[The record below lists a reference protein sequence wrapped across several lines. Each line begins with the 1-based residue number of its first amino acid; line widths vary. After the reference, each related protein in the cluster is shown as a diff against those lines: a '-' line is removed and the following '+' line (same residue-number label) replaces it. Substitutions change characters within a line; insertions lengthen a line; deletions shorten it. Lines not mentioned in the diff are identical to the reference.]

1 MKSATIMLVIV
12 QTCLVL
18 VCNGGTNTNSIDPFH
33 FPADGYPITVE
44 ESGSTNVD
52 ALVRDLVSK
61 RPAPYRSGYWPTPEA
76 GAFAGR
82 YCTPEVDAA
91 ITKLRSMGPPIFP
104 ELIKHLGD
112 DRYSYSGDS
121 DAWLNFT
128 VNDAIIEILDDG
140 YFMHSGYKSRK
151 TPSGAGNNYL
161 AFDDYLA
168 AHGAK
173 EWAKWAKNKT
183 RLEIQMD
190 FIDWCIK
197 KENERGYVDKAQ
209 KKQILGLYEAARGC
223 VKEAYSKTK

>member
-1 MKSATIMLVIV
+1 MKTATIIFAVV
-12 QTCLVL
+12 QTCLVV
-18 VCNGGTNTNSIDPFH
+18 VCNGGTNTNSIDPFQI
-33 FPADGYPITVE
+33 PTNGYPITVE

-61 RPAPYRSGYWPTPEA
+61 RPAPYRSGYWPAPEPV
-76 GAFAGR
+76 AFADR
-82 YCTPEVDAA
+82 YSTPEVATA
-91 ITKLRSMGPPIFP
+91 ITKLRRMGPPIFP

-128 VNDAIIEILDDG
+128 VSDAVIEILDDG
-140 YFMHSGYKSRK
+140 YSMHSGYKSRQ
-151 TPSGAGNNYL
+151 TPSGSGNLYL
-161 AFDDYLA
+161 SFDDYLTA
-168 AHGAK
+168 RGA
-173 EWAKWAKNKT
+173 EDWAKWAKSKT

-197 KENERGYVDKAQ
+197 KENERGYINKEQ
-209 KKQILGLYEAARGC
+209 EKQILGIYEAARAR